1 MTGTVSS
8 AKRPAS
14 IAATAFSWLWRA
26 KRSWRTRGISRSS
39 ARFSAVMPSGSVWPR
54 RSISGLVKRQPSV
67 VSQAVWCA
75 GLRGLGQRQ
84 RRRLMDSTPPP
95 TNTSASPSITARAAW
110 ATASRPEPQSR
121 FTVAPATSCG

>member
-14 IAATAFSWLWRA
+14 IAATAFSWLWSA

-67 VSQAVWCA
+67 VSHAVWCPGRVDLA
-75 GLRGLGQRQ
+75 SASGA
-84 RRRLMDSTPPP
+84 RLIDSTPPP
-95 TNTSASPSITARAAW
+95 TNTSASPSITARTAW
-110 ATASRPEPQSR
+110 ATASRPEPHRR
-121 FTVAPATSCG
+121 FTVAPATSSG